1 MHPACAS
8 STWVVACP
16 SPGDKEGADRE
27 ATGKDGEM
35 LQSVRVRVLVVVAA
49 VHCWYKPRPVVVVDV
64 LVLMLA
70 LVVLT

>member
-1 MHPACAS
+1 
-8 STWVVACP
+8 
-16 SPGDKEGADRE
+16 
-27 ATGKDGEM
+27 M

-49 VHCWYKPRPVVVVDV
+49 VHCWYKPRHFVVVDV